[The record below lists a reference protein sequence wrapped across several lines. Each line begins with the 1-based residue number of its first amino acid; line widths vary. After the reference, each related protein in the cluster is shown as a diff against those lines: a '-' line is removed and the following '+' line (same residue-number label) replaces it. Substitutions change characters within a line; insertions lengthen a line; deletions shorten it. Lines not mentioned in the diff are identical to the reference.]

1 MNRTIWDM
9 NPRILTI
16 IDLHTFCEIQGPVA
30 DIFIKEL
37 AMNHMLHT
45 LSKLCMIDIPK
56 LEMQC

>member
-30 DIFIKEL
+30 DIFIKE
-37 AMNHMLHT
+37 MNHMLHT
-45 LSKLCMIDIPK
+45 LSMLCMIDIPK